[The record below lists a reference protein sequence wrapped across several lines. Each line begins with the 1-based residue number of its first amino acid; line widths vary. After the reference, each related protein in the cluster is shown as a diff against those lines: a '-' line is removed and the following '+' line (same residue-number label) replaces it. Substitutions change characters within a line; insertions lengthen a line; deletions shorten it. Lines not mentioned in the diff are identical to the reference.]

1 MIRQIRLNGTR
12 TEGFLIRFKRIVG
25 AGETFQRKL
34 LRGSQYIRTCTL
46 GLKAATLAI
55 FFYSTIVYNNTSVSF
70 YSLLEL
76 EQVVSDQNLAQA
88 NCAEQ

>member
-12 TEGFLIRFKRIVG
+12 TERFLIRFKRIVG

-55 FFYSTIVYNNTSVSF
+55 FFFYSTIVYNNTSVSF

-76 EQVVSDQNLAQA
+76 EQVVSDQNFRQKL
-88 NCAEQ
+88 